1 MLFRSKLDPS
11 RAPGAASPAPAP
23 GAGQSYQ
30 LPGTSPGAPEGGHF
44 GIINP
49 SAPPIQQS
57 EQAVA
62 AAMQFQGTRGYQQDV
77 ANGVPAPDALV
88 KWAPLMFY
96 ADPSGMSAALAMAT
110 APPPEPKVAPV
121 PSSPQ
126 PPSRAREAVEDTLTV
141 GTGFF
146 VTDDG
151 YLVTCEHVVHGAT
164 AFRVRVTS
172 GFLPAQLVVESRE
185 IDVAVLKIEG
195 AFQALPMAAESR
207 VKLGEIGRASCRE
220 RV

>member
-1 MLFRSKLDPS
+1 MLFRSQWCPVVPALGTHRSRTETMKKPSEQVGPCIALGLVILSISITSCSTHSASRGVSFDEAMAVDPGLKLDPS

-141 GTGFF
+141 GTGF
-146 VTDDG
+146 
-151 YLVTCEHVVHGAT
+151 
-164 AFRVRVTS
+164 
-172 GFLPAQLVVESRE
+172 
-185 IDVAVLKIEG
+185 
-195 AFQALPMAAESR
+195 
-207 VKLGEIGRASCRE
+207 
-220 RV
+220 